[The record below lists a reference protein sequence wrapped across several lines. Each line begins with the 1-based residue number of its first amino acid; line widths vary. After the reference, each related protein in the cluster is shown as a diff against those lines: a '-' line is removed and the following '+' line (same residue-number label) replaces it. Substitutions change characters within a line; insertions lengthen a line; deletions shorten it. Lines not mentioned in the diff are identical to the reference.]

1 MPQNYRIKIVGR
13 KFSAGQTV
21 LATRSIKEVLL
32 QRMFPLKLTI
42 PRSEGEENLLFW
54 KKIFLNIIQL
64 DRENVCDR
72 LYIFRVQ
79 KARHLSLEDWEHQRQ
94 GGSRHS
100 GNKIEAQEQ
109 QGQLQS
115 TLSSFLY
122 LKKRHDALLRRYC
135 WVQPTAKCSSCL
147 THHLPF
153 IYISQQGAH
162 QRDPRLGS
170 ATTPRLTVSTQKF
183 QGDVLGSRTTVS

>member
-79 KARHLSLEDWEHQRQ
+79 KARHLSLKT
-94 GGSRHS
+94 GSIRDK
-100 GNKIEAQEQ
+100 GEADIVEIRLRSRNS
-109 QGQLQS
+109 QLQS

-122 LKKRHDALLRRYC
+122 LKKCHDSLLRRYC
-135 WVQPTAKCSSCL
+135 WVQPTAKCSSRL

-183 QGDVLGSRTTVS
+183 QGDGLGSRTTVS